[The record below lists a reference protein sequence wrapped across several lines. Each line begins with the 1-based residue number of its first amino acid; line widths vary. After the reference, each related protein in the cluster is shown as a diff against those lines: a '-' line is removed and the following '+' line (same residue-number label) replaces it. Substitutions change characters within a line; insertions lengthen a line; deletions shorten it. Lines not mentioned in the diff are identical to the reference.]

1 MDQTTAGLRLAGDYG
16 GGSNPL
22 VDIGYYTGG
31 TVSHANWV
39 NRLRVQNNGNVG
51 IGTTSPGA
59 KLDVVENTTAVATL
73 RLKNISSTGYSGI
86 EFLDPS
92 NNVDLY
98 IGLEANGGGS
108 RYNSLEGGH
117 RFYISSTE
125 KVRINTD
132 GNVGIGTTSPGSK
145 LHVVGTT
152 GSNTIIKAKGVTGNN
167 NGASFY
173 IEKASDTS
181 TLTAYGDT
189 ASISGGTPDQSATIW
204 TNTSIP
210 LLFNIGG
217 SERVRI
223 TSDGNVGI
231 GTSSPSFKLSVQGI
245 AQARGGVY
253 VTQASPTNTL
263 ILDADN
269 TSLHKIYTN
278 STVDL
283 SLGTNSSTSQV
294 YLQNGGNVGIG
305 TTSPTHKLDIRGD
318 VVIKGDSTQHSVL
331 RFRRSDV
338 SAYDFAYIGFEN
350 PALAN
355 DTFLISSAGN
365 GNPLKLQAGASDEI
379 TFFGNTVE
387 YARFNGNGNLG
398 IGTTS
403 PTSQLHVVG
412 NVQLYGTSGG
422 NININTAASG
432 NGDISFDGSTFTI
445 VSNSSSAPIVLSTNS
460 TERMRI
466 ISNGNVGIGTS
477 SPGVKLDVIGGV
489 RSFSSAGN
497 YGLITNGS
505 FQAVGDHGGTF
516 MLDLDNTGAADLVN
530 VKKSGTSRFY
540 IKNDGNVGIGT
551 TAPADKLDVVGT
563 IRTDKL
569 RSNGVVYLGI
579 TGAKSSNATSF
590 NMFDINNTGGNQTI
604 EIVLSHHHSG
614 GGQHG
619 SFRRTIL
626 ALNSY
631 TDFIVLEDTSTNFG
645 GGLGF
650 TITRTSA
657 GTIRIGWAGASSYAN
672 NYTFIGWIKGNGDY
686 SVTNVGMD
694 SLDAA

>member
-1 MDQTTAGLRLAGDYG
+1 MSVYTTSPHGSPTGISVAAGAGGANLLARDSGNYHNWFPYTDGLNYYSADGHVFRSSNHLTNYVNINSNGNVGIGTSSPASKLHLDDATAPYITITRTGVPTWQLRNNFPSNQYGFSFNNTTAGTVPLFIGAGGNIGIGLDSPAAKLDIVGTTTTIALSFGTTVANNPLFINTYGSNTGIGMDQTTAGLRLAGDYG

-22 VDIGYYTGG
+22 VDIGYYAGG

-39 NRLRVQNNGNVG
+39 NRLRVQNN
-51 IGTTSPGA
+51 
-59 KLDVVENTTAVATL
+59 
-73 RLKNISSTGYSGI
+73 
-86 EFLDPS
+86 
-92 NNVDLY
+92 
-98 IGLEANGGGS
+98 
-108 RYNSLEGGH
+108 
-117 RFYISSTE
+117 
-125 KVRINTD
+125 
-132 GNVGIGTTSPGSK
+132 
-145 LHVVGTT
+145 
-152 GSNTIIKAKGVTGNN
+152 
-167 NGASFY
+167 
-173 IEKASDTS
+173 
-181 TLTAYGDT
+181 
-189 ASISGGTPDQSATIW
+189 
-204 TNTSIP
+204 
-210 LLFNIGG
+210 
-217 SERVRI
+217 
-223 TSDGNVGI
+223 
-231 GTSSPSFKLSVQGI
+231 
-245 AQARGGVY
+245 
-253 VTQASPTNTL
+253 
-263 ILDADN
+263 
-269 TSLHKIYTN
+269 
-278 STVDL
+278 
-283 SLGTNSSTSQV
+283 
-294 YLQNGGNVGIG
+294 GNVGIG

-350 PALAN
+350 PALSN

-365 GNPLKLQAGASDEI
+365 GNPLKLQAGASDTI

-563 IRTDKL
+563 VRTDKL
-569 RSNGVVYLGI
+569 RSNGIYYVGI

-657 GTIRIGWAGASSYAN
+657 TTIRIGWAGATSYAGS
-672 NYTFIGWIKGNGDY
+672 YSFIGWIKGNGDY

-694 SLDAA
+694 SFDAA